1 MKKLLLPTL
10 TLLLGIIAFKA
21 QAQKDVYTV
30 SSGEIIFSQSQ
41 ASLSQ
46 EFLNNYGGAAIV
58 GQNVRFT
65 CFFHIGQYLH
75 IDMSDRLGFFTGLG
89 IRNVG
94 MITHEKLPNLG
105 GNAIDGYNPGDDY
118 TNYNIVKRQYTLGLP
133 LALKLGSFS
142 KHFYFFGGAEIEW
155 AFNYKQKYWTDQNF
169 DRSGDKVKFNDWF
182 ATQTDAFLPS
192 VFGGVQFPG
201 GMNLRFKYYL
211 NDFLNQSYG
220 KELNTSVT
228 KAYNVGDLSRYSSSQ
243 LFYVSLCVQLEN
255 RKIRK
260 D

>member
-1 MKKLLLPTL
+1 MKKLIRNACL
-10 TLLLGIIAFKA
+10 AFFALFAANTNA
-21 QAQKDVYTV
+21 QSDVYTV
-30 SSGEIIFSQSQ
+30 TGGEMIFSQSQ

-46 EFLNNYGGAAIV
+46 DFLDTYGGASIQ

-65 CFFHIGQYLH
+65 IFFHIGQYLH
-75 IDMSDRLGFFTGLG
+75 VDFSDNVGIFTGLG

-94 MITHEKLPNLG
+94 MITHETLPNLG
-105 GNAIDGYNPGDDY
+105 GGNPGDGY

-133 LALKLGSFS
+133 LALKIGSFD
-142 KHFYFFGGAEIEW
+142 KHFYVFGGGEIEW

-169 DRSGDKVKFNDWF
+169 DRSGEKVKFNDWF
-182 ATQTDAFLPS
+182 ADQTPDFLPS

-211 NDFLNQSYG
+211 TDFLNNSFG
-220 KELNTSVT
+220 KGTNNSATSV
-228 KAYNVGDLSRYSSSQ
+228 YNVGDLSRYESSQ
-243 LFYVSLCVQLEN
+243 LFYVSLCFQFDN
-255 RKIRK
+255 RELKK